1 MEALAAFILFVVF
14 AVASGP
20 SQPTQPGSATS
31 GESEPVAQAPPA
43 APAQPP
49 VQPAQPPAETPGPAP
64 EGKLQ
69 VYFLDVGQADS
80 ILVKFPGGQTML
92 VDAGNNDD
100 GPGIVSYLKQQGVKK
115 IDYLVATHPHS
126 DHLGGMDTV
135 INAFPIGKVY
145 MPKVAHTTKTYEDV
159 LRAIQANGLKVTA
172 ARAGVSVLQDGA
184 LSVSLV
190 APCGSGYEDLNDWS
204 AVVKIKFGSTAF
216 LLAGDARG
224 PSESEMLT
232 SGADL
237 KADVLKVGHHGSRH
251 STTSAFLKAV
261 SPKYAVISVGAGN
274 PYGHPA
280 PETLAKLEGAGIQ
293 VFRTDRDGTIL
304 AESDGKT
311 VTVKKLGTSIQPRA
325 PNSGAVAA
333 PVPGVKSG
341 EYIGNRNSKIFHRP
355 TCTSL
360 PEPQNRV
367 IFTSREEAIKAGY
380 RLCKRCRP

>member
-1 MEALAAFILFVVF
+1 MKTLAAVLSLATLAFLAGTGYSLIKVKGWAKRFRLGALATCILL
-14 AVASGP
+14 AVSVGISGCS
-20 SQPTQPGSATS
+20 SQPGQPGAATP
-31 GESEPVAQAPPA
+31 GQNQPVSQTPPP

-49 VQPAQPPAETPGPAP
+49 AQPDKPQPESQPATVT

-80 ILVKFPGGQTML
+80 ILVKFPGGQIML

-115 IDYLVATHPHS
+115 IDYLVATHPHE
-126 DHLGGMDTV
+126 DHIGGMDTV

-159 LRAIQANGLKVTA
+159 LRVIQAKGLKVTA

-184 LSVSLV
+184 LSVSLL
-190 APCGSGYEDLNDWS
+190 APCGSGYKDLNDWS

-216 LLAGDARG
+216 LLTGDAGG
-224 PSESEMLT
+224 PSESEMLA

-251 STTSAFLKAV
+251 STTGAFLKPV

-274 PYGHPA
+274 SYGHPA

-325 PNSGAVAA
+325 P
-333 PVPGVKSG
+333 
-341 EYIGNRNSKIFHRP
+341 
-355 TCTSL
+355 T
-360 PEPQNRV
+360 
-367 IFTSREEAIKAGY
+367 AG
-380 RLCKRCRP
+380 R